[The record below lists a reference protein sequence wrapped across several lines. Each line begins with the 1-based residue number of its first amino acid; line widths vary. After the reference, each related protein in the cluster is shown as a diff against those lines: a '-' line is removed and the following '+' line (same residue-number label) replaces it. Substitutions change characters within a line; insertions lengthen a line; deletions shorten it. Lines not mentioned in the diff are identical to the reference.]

1 MDIYLH
7 PACLSDANTLTRT
20 KSEVLKSA
28 LQNWLAVGDAF
39 HF

>member
-20 KSEVLKSA
+20 KSEVRKCA
-28 LQNWLAVGDAF
+28 LQNWLSVGDIF
-39 HF
+39 HY